1 MIALLAAGLGVALA
15 QDSIEGCL
23 NDDTYPIGGTAGYR
37 TGLEAMRV
45 NAATYNATAF
55 AERSLFPETRGEDEG
70 KGKGAKT
77 GGLQGGDAVVVYEV
91 RQTFGVTRVPTW
103 SVGGDCPD
111 DLRFQSR
118 PVDLMSANLG
128 VAGRWGPIGAYYAA
142 GIVYGNV
149 SEPTNRQRIP
159 MGILLPL
166 GASYGLVFSGL
177 AGSRSVVFGS
187 TALAVDSI
195 AGLEVH
201 TAPVDLRAGW
211 AFSRGLHLS
220 ATEKTV
226 GFFGNAVLRQGLS
239 DLSQF
244 AAGAGRVRW
253 GEASKVIGRTSAF
266 ARGLPIAEVVDLTTG
281 QTTTADLLTGH
292 LQQEDI
298 GRWLDLAAAVA
309 FAPERQLNEARVGVH
324 SPGFHD
330 AGERAG
336 LRGRGALWRVQ
347 GGMTQIP
354 TQWAYD
360 VPGGTYL
367 HLRGDVAAPFA
378 LGDDAGGVFRFGLMM
393 NDPEQLALF
402 PFAVNAVSY
411 SLDVKADF

>member
-1 MIALLAAGLGVALA
+1 ML
-15 QDSIEGCL
+15 
-23 NDDTYPIGGTAGYR
+23 
-37 TGLEAMRV
+37 
-45 NAATYNATAF
+45 
-55 AERSLFPETRGEDEG
+55 
-70 KGKGAKT
+70 
-77 GGLQGGDAVVVYEV
+77 VYEV
-91 RQTFGVTRVPTW
+91 RQTFGVTRMPTW

-111 DLRFQSR
+111 DLRFQTR

-128 VAGRWGPIGAYYAA
+128 VAARFGPIGAYYAS

-159 MGILLPL
+159 LGIIMPL
-166 GASYGLVFSGL
+166 GASYGLMFAGL

-195 AGLEVH
+195 AGVELL
-201 TAPVDLRAGW
+201 TDPVDVRAGW
-211 AFSRGLHLS
+211 AFSSGLHVS

-239 DLSQF
+239 DVSQF
-244 AAGAGRVRW
+244 SAGAGRVKW
-253 GEASKVIGRTSAF
+253 GEASKVIGKTSAF
-266 ARGLPIAEVVDLTTG
+266 ARGLPIAEVVDVATG
-281 QTTTADLLTGH
+281 QTTTTDLLTGH

-298 GRWLDLAAAVA
+298 GRWVDLAAALA
-309 FAPERQLNEARVGVH
+309 FSPERQLNEARVGVH

-336 LRGRGALWRVQ
+336 LRGKGALWRVH
-347 GGMTQIP
+347 GGVTQIP

-360 VPGGTYL
+360 VAGGTYAHVRADL
-367 HLRGDVAAPFA
+367 AAPFS
-378 LGDDAGGVFRFGLMM
+378 LGDGGGVLRLGLMM

-402 PFAVNAVSY
+402 PFAVNAVTY
-411 SLDVKADF
+411 ALDVKADF